1 MTKETETLRQWISE
15 ARNIVFFGGAGVSTA
30 SGIPDFRSAHQ
41 GIYNTPGGRSYE
53 EMLSHEY
60 FVTHPDE
67 FWDFYRRVMLY
78 PEAKPNAAHLA
89 LAELE
94 RRGKCKAVI
103 TQNIDGLHQAAGS
116 QKVLELHGSVHRNR
130 CIKCGHFYPLEPL
143 LLGEGAPR
151 CQCETV
157 HGPCGGIVKP
167 EVVLYGEP
175 LDDAV
180 MEEAL
185 EAIARCDL
193 LIVAGTSLVVYPA
206 AGLIRYRS
214 PRCRLALLNRDATD
228 YDRSAGLVVREDL
241 TQVLREAVQASNDAA
256 ADSGR

>member
-116 QKVLELHGSVHRNR
+116 KRVLELHGSIHRNYCVR
-130 CIKCGHFYPLEPL
+130 CRRAYSAEMILRSQGI
-143 LLGEGAPR
+143 PR
-151 CQCETV
+151 CS
-157 HGPCGGIVKP
+157 CGGIIKP
-167 EVVLYGEP
+167 DVVLYEES
-175 LDDAV
+175 LDETVLRRALDAL
-180 MEEAL
+180 AQ
-185 EAIARCDL
+185 ADL
-193 LIVAGTSLVVYPA
+193 LIIGGTSLAVYPA
-206 AGLIRYRS
+206 AGLISAYRGGPIVLINREAT
-214 PRCRLALLNRDATD
+214 PRDGQAAL
-228 YDRSAGLVVREDL
+228 
-241 TQVLREAVQASNDAA
+241 VLREPIGQVLGSI
-256 ADSGR
+256 RIP

>member
-1 MTKETETLRQWISE
+1 MTNETETLRQWIAA

-60 FVTHPDE
+60 FVAHPDE

-78 PEAKPNAAHLA
+78 PEATPNAAHLA

-130 CIKCGHFYPLEPL
+130 CMKCGHFYPLEPL

-151 CQCETV
+151 CQCETA

>member
-130 CIKCGHFYPLEPL
+130 CMKCGHFYDAEYVKNSDGVPK
-143 LLGEGAPR
+143 
-151 CQCETV
+151 CEE
-157 HGPCGGIVKP
+157 CGGTVKP
-167 EVVLYGEP
+167 DVVLYEEG
-175 LDDAV
+175 LDSDV
-180 MEEAL
+180 MSRAAYYIHNAEV
-185 EAIARCDL
+185 
-193 LIVAGTSLVVYPA
+193 LIIGGTSLAVYPA
-206 AGLIRYRS
+206 AGMIDYFKGKHLILINKS
-214 PRCRLALLNRDATD
+214 STPRD
-228 YDRSAGLVVREDL
+228 
-241 TQVLREAVQASNDAA
+241 QA
-256 ADSGR
+256 ADLVIHASIGEVLGQL